1 MAKKKQVQLQTATST
16 WVLRLFCIITYLLGA
31 YIIYSDYSEMLIQ
44 ILGILILSIVAVTG
58 FVVWWT
64 KNKDTF
70 DAWSNRKLMISYLIT
85 VSTMTFYSIALVRAD
100 QWIPF
105 MKTSVLVGGLIV
117 YNAVSKTLP
126 KHI

>member
-1 MAKKKQVQLQTATST
+1 
-16 WVLRLFCIITYLLGA
+16 
-31 YIIYSDYSEMLIQ
+31 MLIQ